1 MALTQIA
8 DVVVPE
14 IFGPYTANLAITT
27 SNLITSSIVMLDGT
41 LSSSLQAGGTTFN
54 MPSWAAPD
62 METEY
67 QTPTDDNVLIVPV
80 KSVAINEIAVRLG
93 GNEAYSS
100 ARLAAQ
106 LAGSNPMDALASH
119 IAGIMGG
126 KRQTM
131 LINQLNGLFD
141 TALAA
146 SVSDIAVEAI
156 ASYTAAT
163 VFGSGVFIDALAPF
177 SDMLGDNYSIVCH
190 PDVYRAMMK
199 EGLIDTDNVSV
210 TDGSAAVN
218 TYLGFPVVRDARCP
232 KVAGAT
238 DGFKYTTYVAAPGAI
253 RTGAGSVGVVVDNNE
268 LAGNG
273 SGVENLIVRD
283 SFGFH
288 VGGTKWTGTAAGALP
303 TAAELAT
310 GGNWAKVLD
319 TKLIPVAAIITNVAV

>member
-1 MALTQIA
+1 MALTQITDA
-8 DVVVPE
+8 VVPE
-14 IFGPYTANLAITT
+14 VFGPYAANLATTT
-27 SNLITSSIVMLDGT
+27 SKLITSSIVTLDGE
-41 LSSSLQAGGTTFN
+41 LSSKLSAGGATFN

-67 QTPTDDNVLIVPV
+67 QTPTDDGTIITPV
-80 KSVAINEIAVRLG
+80 KSAGINEIAVRLG

-106 LAGSNPMDALASH
+106 LAGSNPQDALAMH
-119 IAGIMGG
+119 IGGIMAG

-131 LINQLNGLFD
+131 LVNQLNGLFD

-146 SVSDIAVEAI
+146 SVSDVAVEDTA
-156 ASYTAAT
+156 AYTAAT
-163 VFGSGVFIDALAPF
+163 RFGSAVFIDALAPF

-199 EGLIDTDNVSV
+199 EGLVDNDTSSV
-210 TDGSAAVN
+210 TDGSASVK
-218 TYLGFPVVRDARCP
+218 TYLGFPVVSDARCP

-238 DGFKYTTYVAAPGAI
+238 SGFKYTSYVAAPGAI
-253 RTGAGSVGVVVDNNE
+253 RTGAGNVEVVVDVNE

-319 TKLIPVAAIITNVAV
+319 TKLIPVAAIVTNV